1 VCACKGRE
9 WGGVLSRDIGGCDAS
24 IDPYFPP
31 PPTLETYTP
40 QKPPAQWHRKGGA
53 EYKGTGVGRGGGVTV
68 TGVHIILSFIDSLYI
83 SMCVCARAHAVRDL
97 RVEKGYPLT
106 LHATKQTT
114 TTKLNTNN
122 NCCYLLVDVPVVN
135 KTSKL
140 LL

>member
-1 VCACKGRE
+1 MHP
-9 WGGVLSRDIGGCDAS
+9 LTHTS
-24 IDPYFPP
+24 PP
-31 PPTLETYTP
+31 PPHPLTLETYTP

-53 EYKGTGVGRGGGVTV
+53 EYKGKGGGGGGVTV

-97 RVEKGYPLT
+97 REEKGYPLT